1 MYSVNHTCDGVL
13 AVCIV
18 SITHASGS
26 SHPSFHTFVPHQAL
40 LVARLDGKL
49 HGYYAA
55 IFVPLH
61 IAVLAL
67 LVTAVVGS
75 PDNPCALHQDI
86 DVSVLMCIVCMC
98 VYLCMCVYVCVPVCM
113 CVYVCVCVC
122 VCILCICV
130 YSGWFGMRKTFVEL
144 ALDKCPI
151 LQEYMN
157 VSYHKEGL
165 PSALHQDDTENV
177 VKLTKLPVPVDSSSP
192 SEYPYEDI
200 FRPD

>member
-1 MYSVNHTCDGVL
+1 MVVCLFVMTTCFTL
-13 AVCIV
+13 F
-18 SITHASGS
+18 T
-26 SHPSFHTFVPHQAL
+26 AL

-75 PDNPCALHQDI
+75 PDNPW
-86 DVSVLMCIVCMC
+86 
-98 VYLCMCVYVCVPVCM
+98 
-113 CVYVCVCVC
+113 
-122 VCILCICV
+122 
-130 YSGWFGMRKTFVEL
+130 WFGMRKTFVEL